1 MAKAQGCC
9 VTGIALA
16 LNQTL
21 NTRHSVHTGLPGCC
35 NNPTGIIGCR
45 GTMYAHSEGS
55 VEDHKA
61 ETEIFILKSRSVGS
75 TILAEGFPL

>member
-1 MAKAQGCC
+1 
-9 VTGIALA
+9 
-16 LNQTL
+16 
-21 NTRHSVHTGLPGCC
+21 
-35 NNPTGIIGCR
+35 
-45 GTMYAHSEGS
+45 MYAHSEGS